1 MLKMT
6 IRGRVLLVLVLM
18 WYSSISQVI
27 SAPRKDIMLS
37 ISFDIGVSRYRD
49 NGEFYRGEPVFVH
62 AGILKKQT
70 DDPEDSFRIGSSITP
85 WYRNIEFKV
94 YKVSNNTDYTTK
106 TVSSIKT
113 LDNMTI
119 MQDVSVDLLRHA
131 HAKQL
136 LKSREREQSSWYI
149 SPDATA
155 RLPAGIYAIQATYD
169 TTRKPGTEPIKINS
183 SIVIITITKAPDE
196 KMALCDILLAKA
208 RLFEYQLKPEEEL
221 RCLANALLLD
231 PSRKEIHCRM
241 GRAYEIKGEDANA
254 IREYRIYVDW
264 ARQQP
269 KTGKDDR
276 RNHADIIEK
285 TINSLESKVHKK

>member
-27 SAPRKDIMLS
+27 SAPCKDILS
-37 ISFDIGVSRYRD
+37 SINFDIGVSRYRD

-70 DDPEDSFRIGSSITP
+70 DDSEDFFRIGSSIAP

-94 YKVSNNTDYTTK
+94 YKVSNNTAYTTI
-106 TVSSIKT
+106 TVSSINT
-113 LDNMTI
+113 LDKMTI
-119 MQDVSVDLLRHA
+119 MQDVSVNLLRHA
-131 HAKQL
+131 HGKQL

-149 SPDATA
+149 SPGATSQ
-155 RLPAGIYAIQATYD
+155 LPAGKYAIHAIYD
-169 TTRKPGTEPIKINS
+169 TTKKPGMEPIKIHS
-183 SIVIITITKAPDE
+183 SIVIITITEAPDQ
-196 KMALCDILLAKA
+196 KAVLCDILLAKA

-221 RCLANALLLD
+221 RCLANGLLLD
-231 PSRKEIHCRM
+231 PSRMEIHSRM

-285 TINSLESKVHKK
+285 TINSLELKMHKK